1 MKKIVLVGISALLL
15 FSHLFTQ
22 AQPGLK
28 KDVSGFVYM
37 TSLGILTGVGEL
49 KFEERR
55 LPNNKNFII
64 NLHQLIA
71 YQFNPYITTGMGVGV
86 DVWKRTA
93 FIPVYAHFDVNF
105 IDKPITPN
113 WFINVGY
120 AFKWYVS
127 SQPERVTKVI
137 HAATTGFHAE
147 TGLGVK
153 VKIKENLEFLL
164 AAHYKLQQSDLKYSV
179 IDPNVTNY
187 PSISTNRAKNMLYH
201 FVGLKV
207 GVLYW

>member
-1 MKKIVLVGISALLL
+1 
-15 FSHLFTQ
+15 
-22 AQPGLK
+22 
-28 KDVSGFVYM
+28 
-37 TSLGILTGVGEL
+37 
-49 KFEERR
+49 
-55 LPNNKNFII
+55 
-64 NLHQLIA
+64 
-71 YQFNPYITTGMGVGV
+71 
-86 DVWKRTA
+86 
-93 FIPVYAHFDVNF
+93 
-105 IDKPITPN
+105 
-113 WFINVGY
+113 
-120 AFKWYVS
+120 
-127 SQPERVTKVI
+127 

-187 PSISTNRAKNMLYH
+187 PSISTNRSKNMLYH